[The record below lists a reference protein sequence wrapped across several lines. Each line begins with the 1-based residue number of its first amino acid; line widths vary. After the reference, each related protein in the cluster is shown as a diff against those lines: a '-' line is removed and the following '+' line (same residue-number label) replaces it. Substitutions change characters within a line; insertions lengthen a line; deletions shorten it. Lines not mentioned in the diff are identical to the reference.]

1 MESLSLHIDPV
12 MIDGVSFSAS
22 EIMDVLTSY
31 IGEERRGKI
40 QRVVSQRTFTVVPV
54 LEGLYD
60 RGNVSAVM
68 RTAEALGY
76 QAMHIIESSKRFK
89 KANRVTQGADKWI
102 DVTRWDDTQSCIDHL
117 RAKGYRIVV
126 THMSDTARP
135 IDAVS
140 FTQPTAIFFGNEKE
154 GASPEL
160 VAQADDCVLI
170 PMTGFAQSFNISVA
184 AALTLYHIHHER
196 ARELGQHADLSQEE
210 QDGLT
215 AYYYMRTVKHAED
228 IIVRRDAN
236 TQQES

>member
-1 MESLSLHIDPV
+1 MLDGTPFAATDIIEV
-12 MIDGVSFSAS
+12 MNGH
-22 EIMDVLTSY
+22 
-31 IGEERRGKI
+31 IGEVRREKILRAVAER
-40 QRVVSQRTFTVVPV
+40 TYTVVPV
-54 LEGLYD
+54 TEGLYD

-76 QAMHIIESSKRFK
+76 QAMHIIETSKRFK
-89 KANRVTQGADKWI
+89 KANRVTQGADKWL

-126 THMSDTARP
+126 THMSDTAKP

-140 FTQPTAIFFGNEKE
+140 FTQPTAVFFGNEKE
-154 GASPEL
+154 GVSPEL
-160 VAQADDCVLI
+160 IAQADDCVMI

-196 ARELGQHADLSQEE
+196 ARELGKHGDLTQAE

-215 AYYYMRTVKHAED
+215 ASYYMRTVTHAED
-228 IIVRRDAN
+228 ILLRHNEN
-236 TQQES
+236 TKE